1 MKGSYYVL
9 QLADLQSPRHHLPLF
24 ARPMC
29 RPMRE
34 LSLETEP
41 ARASPITASLRP
53 LHRAFIEAILQSRK
67 PLLIVQEPSM
77 A

>member
-9 QLADLQSPRHHLPLF
+9 QLADLQSPRHHPPLF